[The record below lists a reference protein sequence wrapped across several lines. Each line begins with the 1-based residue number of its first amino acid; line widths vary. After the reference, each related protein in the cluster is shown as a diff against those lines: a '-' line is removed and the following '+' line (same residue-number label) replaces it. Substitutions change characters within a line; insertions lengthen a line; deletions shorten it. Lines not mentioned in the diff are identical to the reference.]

1 MQKYDNV
8 NNINRDRHQQLLNV
22 QREAEELFV
31 KKNTDYDDDMT
42 IYGSVG
48 VIVRI
53 ADKIKRLSKIT
64 KDEIS
69 LVNNELVRDTLFDLN
84 NLSAMAIILLD
95 EDEEIKDHYTGK
107 MRNMMI
113 KSAETSNKT
122 LTQSFLDTIG
132 DLKLKM
138 DKTMNISKLY
148 RSKSTSNLLG
158 LIKENDE
165 STQNIEDLP
174 KEFDEEGREIEVKY
188 DDNDNII
195 HHLN

>member
-1 MQKYDNV
+1 MQKYDTV
-8 NNINRDRHQQLLNV
+8 HNINRDRHQQLLNV

-53 ADKIKRLSKIT
+53 ADKIKRLSRIT

-69 LVNNELVRDTLFDLN
+69 LVDNELVRDTLFDLN

-113 KSAETSNKT
+113 KSTETSNKT

-132 DLKLKM
+132 DLKHKM
-138 DKTMNISKLY
+138 DKTMSISQLY

-158 LIKENDE
+158 LIEENEE
-165 STQNIEDLP
+165 STQHTEALP
-174 KEFDEEGREIEVKY
+174 KELDEEGREIEVKY
-188 DDNDNII
+188 DDSNNII
-195 HHLN
+195 QNIN